1 MLSIGGALGGVLVGL
16 IAPRVLPGYFELAIT
31 LMACAVLMLSVI
43 DYRAWRVTI
52 AVSWAVAVAV
62 TVASYMYVSS
72 YQESAR
78 AMARNFYGGLR
89 VTEFDKGT
97 EDEARTMVHG
107 TVIHGKQFIAPER
120 HRERITYYGSGSG
133 VGLAV
138 KALRRSPLR
147 VGVIGLGAGSLAAY
161 AERGDVFRFYEINP
175 LVEKL
180 ARSEFFFL
188 AESRGRTEVIL
199 GDGRLSLER
208 ELGQQYDLL
217 VVDAFSGDSIP
228 VHLLTT
234 QALELY
240 FRHLRPTG
248 ILALHITN
256 THLDLAPVVET
267 LTRKLGKHAVMITND
282 RDEDREI
289 YSATWALL
297 SSKPLTSPAIQEAAE
312 ELPYR
317 PELRPWTDD
326 YNNLFQ
332 ILK

>member
-1 MLSIGGALGGVLVGL
+1 MLLVIEYRTWRFTTAVAC
-16 IAPRVLPGYFELAIT
+16 IA
-31 LMACAVLMLSVI
+31 
-43 DYRAWRVTI
+43 
-52 AVSWAVAVAV
+52 AVAVVYGAV
-62 TVASYMYVSS
+62 TFVSS
-72 YQESAR
+72 YAGSTR
-78 AMARNFYGGLR
+78 AMVRNFYGGLR
-89 VTEFDKGT
+89 VLEHDPAD

-107 TVIHGKQFIAPER
+107 TVIHGKQFTSPKR
-120 HRERITYYGSGSG
+120 RRERITYYAPESG
-133 VGLAV
+133 VGLALRS
-138 KALRRSPLR
+138 LRRPNMH
-147 VGVIGLGAGSLAAY
+147 VGVIGLGAGSLAVY

-180 ARSEFFFL
+180 AREQFTFL
-188 AESRGRTEVIL
+188 SDCRGSAEVVL

-208 ELGQQYDLL
+208 EGGQRFDLL
-217 VVDAFSGDSIP
+217 AVDAFSGDSIP

-240 FRHLRPTG
+240 FRHLKPDG

-267 LTRKLGKHAVMITND
+267 LTRALNKHAVMITND
-282 RDEDREI
+282 RDEDREV

-297 SSKPLTSPAIQEAAE
+297 SSQPLTAAAIDDVAE
-312 ELPYR
+312 DLTFR
-317 PELRPWTDD
+317 PDLRAWTDD